1 MAVQIWL
8 SSLDELDPAPAQGVL
23 SSDELARAEGMRSPL
38 LRRRFLGRR
47 GMARSLLADATGHD
61 PRELVLE
68 SQCARCGKPHPANP
82 LAADPAA
89 VWWSASSSGGI
100 AAVAISACRV
110 GIDLEIDDDRPRWER
125 IARRFYTDAE
135 RRAVGSSPTRFLE
148 YWTMKEAFLKA
159 VGVGL
164 VGGLRSIECAT
175 LSEPVDDW
183 RTSAA
188 HPGWRFRNLSPEA
201 GFVAAV
207 AIEGEP
213 DSIELRRWNPDAE
226 EAR

>member
-1 MAVQIWL
+1 M
-8 SSLDELDPAPAQGVL
+8 
-23 SSDELARAEGMRSPL
+23 
-38 LRRRFLGRR
+38 
-47 GMARSLLADATGHD
+47 
-61 PRELVLE
+61 
-68 SQCARCGKPHPANP
+68 
-82 LAADPAA
+82 
-89 VWWSASSSGGI
+89 
-100 AAVAISACRV
+100 
-110 GIDLEIDDDRPRWER
+110 
-125 IARRFYTDAE
+125 
-135 RRAVGSSPTRFLE
+135 GSSPTRFLE